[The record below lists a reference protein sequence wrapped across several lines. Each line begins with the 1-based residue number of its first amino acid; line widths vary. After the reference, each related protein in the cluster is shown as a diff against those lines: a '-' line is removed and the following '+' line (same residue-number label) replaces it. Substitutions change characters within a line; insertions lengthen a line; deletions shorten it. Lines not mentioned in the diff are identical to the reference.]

1 MPSCSRMRR
10 SSPRIRSR
18 RLASSAPRGSS
29 RSTSSGRM
37 TSVRARRDALLLSA
51 RDLVDGAVL
60 EAFEAHELKHFQRAR
75 ARLMFGRRLR
85 AIAQTE
91 SDIVEHR
98 EMRKEREVL
107 KDEADVPEIG
117 RTGGDVLALQENAS
131 ALQRLET
138 RDCAQ
143 QHGLARAARAEE
155 RYILAGVDRERNVVE
170 RRALAKKLGQAFQ
183 SQNRNFGHG
192 LSHGSNGLRRRQGR
206 MSCPLARAS
215 RRVKTMKAK
224 MSNVCN

>member
-10 SSPRIRSR
+10 K
-18 RLASSAPRGSS
+18 LAAHPKPQIG
-29 RSTSSGRM
+29 
-37 TSVRARRDALLLSA
+37 VERAEGLVEKHEFWPDHQRAGERDALFLSA
-51 RDLVDGAVL
+51 GDLVDGAVL
-60 EAFEAHELKHFQRAR
+60 EALEADELEHFQRAR
-75 ARLMFGRRLR
+75 ARLAFGRRLR

-98 EMRKEREVL
+98 EMGKEREIL
-107 KDEADVPEIG
+107 KDEADAPEIG

-138 RDCAQ
+138 GDRAQ
-143 QHGLARAARAEE
+143 EHGLAGAARAEQ
-155 RYILAGVDRERNVVE
+155 RNILAGVHGERNAVE

-192 LSHGSNGLRRRQGR
+192 LSHGSNGLRRQQGAHCSLPACSR
-206 MSCPLARAS
+206 LPLREVDES
-215 RRVKTMKAK
+215 KDV
-224 MSNVCN
+224 

>member
-1 MPSCSRMRR
+1 MKEGNAEL
-10 SSPRIRSR
+10 
-18 RLASSAPRGSS
+18 LADAAQLAAHPKPQVG
-29 RSTSSGRM
+29 
-37 TSVRARRDALLLSA
+37 VKRAEGLVEKHEFWTDHQRPGESDALFLSA

-60 EAFEAHELKHFQRAR
+60 EASEAHELKHFQRAR
-75 ARLMFGRRLR
+75 ARLIFGRRLR

-98 EMRKEREVL
+98 EVRKEREIL

-155 RYILAGVDRERNVVE
+155 RYILAGVNRERNVVE
-170 RRALAKKLGQAFQ
+170 RRALGKKLGQAFQ

-192 LSHGSNGLRRRQGR
+192 LSHGSNGLRRRQGAHWSLPAC
-206 MSCPLARAS
+206 SCLPS
-215 RRVKTMKAK
+215 RE
-224 MSNVCN
+224 